1 MSQEKEAEEVSFKSA
16 FAEYLKVNRDL
27 ADRIFSDLKQ
37 DVEHLVI
44 NINAD
49 IEEKDTAFFLLGRL
63 VEAFD
68 LLDASI
74 RIAEEVADYY
84 NEDIKNAIAVSIEV
98 LLQAYADLKA
108 GRPLSEVNDYLR
120 DYVIR
125 LDKTLREHITEIA
138 KRTKC
143 T

>member
-1 MSQEKEAEEVSFKSA
+1 MAQEKEAEEVSLKGA
-16 FAEYLKVNRDL
+16 FAEYLKINRDL
-27 ADRIFSDLKQ
+27 ADQIFTDLKH

-49 IEEKDTAFFLLGRL
+49 TDEKNRAFFLLGRL

-68 LLDASI
+68 QLEASL
-74 RIAEEVADYY
+74 RVAEEVADYY
-84 NEDIKNAIAVSIEV
+84 NEDIRNAIPVSIVV

-108 GRPLSEVNDYLR
+108 GRPLSEVNDHLG
-120 DYVIR
+120 DYVTR
-125 LDKTLREHITEIA
+125 LSITLRELITEIA

-143 T
+143 A